1 MSVVEGG
8 PTTSNLVQRVQNIL
22 LKPAA
27 EWAVIDGEPATP
39 QGLMTGYACILAAI
53 PAVAGFLGQFLFTH
67 SLIGGAIFAVLGYVL
82 SLVAVYVE
90 SIIINALAPSFGAT
104 ANPTQALKAAV
115 YANTA
120 AWVAGVAN
128 IIPILGGLIALAGFA
143 YSCYLLYLGLGVVM
157 KTPADKSVG
166 YTVVS
171 IVAYIV
177 LFGVAFWITA
187 AVVAMFVASAA
198 ITAGAMMH

>member
-8 PTTSNLVQRVQNIL
+8 PATSNLVQRVQNIL

-128 IIPILGGLIALAGFA
+128 IIPILGGLIALVGFA

-157 KTPADKSVG
+157 KGPADKLVG

-198 ITAGAMMH
+198 ITAGAMLH

>member
-27 EWAVIDGEPATP
+27 EWAVIDGEPATT

-128 IIPILGGLIALAGFA
+128 IIPILGGFIVLAGIA
-143 YSCYLLYLGLGVVM
+143 YTCYLLYLGLGVVM
-157 KTPADKSVG
+157 KAPADKLVG

-171 IVAYIV
+171 ILAYIV
-177 LFGVAFWITA
+177 LFGVAFWITG
-187 AVVAMFVASAA
+187 AVVLMFAA
-198 ITAGAMMH
+198 GAALTAGAMLH

>member
-8 PTTSNLVQRVQNIL
+8 PTATNMIQRIQNIL
-22 LKPAA
+22 LKPKD
-27 EWAVIDGEPATP
+27 EWVVIDGEAATP
-39 QGLMTGYACILAAI
+39 QSLMVGYACILAAI

-67 SLIGGAIFAVLGYVL
+67 SLVGGLIFAVLGYVL
-82 SLVAVYVE
+82 SLAAVFVE
-90 SIIINALAPSFGAT
+90 SIIINALASSFDAT

-120 AWVAGVAN
+120 AWVAGVAGV
-128 IIPILGGLIALAGFA
+128 IPILGGLVALAGFA

-157 KTPADKSVG
+157 KAPADKSVG
-166 YTVVS
+166 YTAVS
-171 IVAYIV
+171 IIAYIV

-187 AVVAMFVASAA
+187 AVVAMVVASAA
-198 ITAGAMMH
+198 ITAGAMLH

>member
-22 LKPAA
+22 LKPAV
-27 EWAVIDGEPATP
+27 EWAVIDGEPATS

-120 AWVAGVAN
+120 AWVAGVAG
-128 IIPILGGLIALAGFA
+128 IIPILGGLVALAGFA

-157 KTPADKSVG
+157 KAPADKSVG

-198 ITAGAMMH
+198 ITAGAMLH